1 MSVRDIHC
9 PAYEEYKP
17 PMWLSRIMWLPL
29 VALLVTTL
37 LAGCGSPQATTQFD
51 GNAVSLG
58 VTASVTQPVF
68 DPSVGAPLPDH
79 RIVAA
84 YGIVGGSPVNGPA
97 STLDM
102 LNTYLPQ
109 LQQLA
114 QQYATLD
121 PTHPTQLA
129 VDLVVNSI
137 QPCSAFPRWCAS
149 FTDDATIQAYIQFC
163 QKHNMLLFFDLQ
175 LGVEPVSDA
184 VTAYV
189 QSYLEKYSFTE
200 LALDTEFHFPNTPQG
215 YADAAGYPCC
225 LGWMDASEVNW
236 AINDLAKI
244 SLQQRLPRKVLII
257 HQWNPAVL
265 TNKNGI
271 ARNPNVSVVLQSD
284 GFGYVPNKIGDYQEF
299 VQSDMVGYGGYK
311 LFYQYPGST
320 SYDMPLQS
328 PRDVMALFPQPL
340 FISYQ

>member
-1 MSVRDIHC
+1 
-9 PAYEEYKP
+9 
-17 PMWLSRIMWLPL
+17 MWRSRITMLPL
-29 VALLVTTL
+29 VTLLVTTL
-37 LAGCGSPQATTQFD
+37 LVGCGSPQSSDANLDGKALFSGVSSSQTQ
-51 GNAVSLG
+51 
-58 VTASVTQPVF
+58 QIF
-68 DPSVGAPLPDH
+68 DPSVGAPLPSH
-79 RIVAA
+79 RIIAA

-97 STLDM
+97 STLDL
-102 LNTYLPQ
+102 LNAYLPQ

-114 QQYATLD
+114 KQYAALD

-137 QPCSAFPRWCAS
+137 QPCSAFPQWCAS

-175 LGVEPVSDA
+175 LGVEPVPHA
-184 VTAYV
+184 VTNYV
-189 QSYLEKYSFTE
+189 QKYLEKYSFVE

-215 YADAAGYPCC
+215 YAEAAGYPCC
-225 LGWMDASEVNW
+225 LGWMDAGEINW
-236 AINDLAKI
+236 AINDLATI
-244 SLQQRLPRKVLII
+244 SVQGHLPRKVLII

-265 TNKNGI
+265 TNKNKI

-284 GFGYVPNKIGDYQEF
+284 GFGYIPNKIGDYQEF

-320 SYDMPLQS
+320 SYDVPLQS
-328 PRDVMALFPQPL
+328 PSDVMALFPQPL